1 MQPRAISV
9 GGECGC
15 TCRRRDL
22 RNDEPGTIRRALGT
36 WPPRREL
43 TLLGLSASGVES
55 GVAYQE
61 PGLVGSRSAKHS
73 GRVSHPL
80 ATTQRFGSL

>member
-15 TCRRRDL
+15 TCRKRDL
-22 RNDEPGTIRRALGT
+22 RNDEPGTIRRELGT

-43 TLLGLSASGVES
+43 TLLGLSSECQQCGNL
-55 GVAYQE
+55 G
-61 PGLVGSRSAKHS
+61 
-73 GRVSHPL
+73 
-80 ATTQRFGSL
+80 